1 MILFELFALFRSF
14 IGDDNDVEAAK
25 EFIKNKYLNVM
36 PSSGDLK
43 RIYPHFTCS
52 IGRIFVQYVLT
63 YLRIISDKENIQ
75 MVFNAIE
82 DRLFADILYRISYS

>member
-1 MILFELFALFRSF
+1 
-14 IGDDNDVEAAK
+14 
-25 EFIKNKYLNVM
+25 M
-36 PSSGDLK
+36 PSNANLK

-52 IGRIFVQYVLT
+52 VGKIFVQLALT
-63 YLRIISDKENIQ
+63 YLYKISDKENIQ